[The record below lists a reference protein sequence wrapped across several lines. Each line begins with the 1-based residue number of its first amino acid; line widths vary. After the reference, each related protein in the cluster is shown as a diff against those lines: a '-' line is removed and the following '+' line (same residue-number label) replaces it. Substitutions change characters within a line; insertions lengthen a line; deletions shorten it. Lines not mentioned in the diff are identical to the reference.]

1 MRSGVA
7 SDAPENTYR
16 KAAGFEV
23 HDIEC
28 LIFKSLAAI
37 WFIIVASLISD

>member
-1 MRSGVA
+1 MRSGG
-7 SDAPENTYR
+7 DAPENTR